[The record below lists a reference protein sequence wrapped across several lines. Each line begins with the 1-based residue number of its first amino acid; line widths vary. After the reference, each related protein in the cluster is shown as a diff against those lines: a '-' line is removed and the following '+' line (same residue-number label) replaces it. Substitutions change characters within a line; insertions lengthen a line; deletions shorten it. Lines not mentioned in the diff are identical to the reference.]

1 MSNFV
6 ERLFS
11 RRPRVLNALHSVSL
25 VKPTSQTIPV
35 ELNALERYATGACQ
49 ALEIGTDQ
57 GVSAARIARALAP
70 TGRLYCVDP
79 WPEGDRGEHP
89 CLSICQRHLRR
100 SGVKSRVRILRGY
113 SREMMDRIPDK
124 LDFAFVDGDHSW
136 EGVKIDWTVVS
147 QKMILGGVVCLHD
160 SLVPVGEDWRYLDSC
175 VYFEDVI
182 RADSRFS
189 VIDEV
194 HSLAVLRKIR

>member
-1 MSNFV
+1 MLSAGQMMSNFV

-25 VKPTSQTIPV
+25 VKPTGQTIPV

-70 TGRLYCVDP
+70 TGLLYCVDP

-100 SGVKSRVRILRGY
+100 SGVKRRVRILRGLQQRDDGPN
-113 SREMMDRIPDK
+113 SRQIGLR
-124 LDFAFVDGDHSW
+124 
-136 EGVKIDWTVVS
+136 
-147 QKMILGGVVCLHD
+147 VCRWRP
-160 SLVPVGEDWRYLDSC
+160 LVGRCED
-175 VYFEDVI
+175 
-182 RADSRFS
+182 
-189 VIDEV
+189 
-194 HSLAVLRKIR
+194 